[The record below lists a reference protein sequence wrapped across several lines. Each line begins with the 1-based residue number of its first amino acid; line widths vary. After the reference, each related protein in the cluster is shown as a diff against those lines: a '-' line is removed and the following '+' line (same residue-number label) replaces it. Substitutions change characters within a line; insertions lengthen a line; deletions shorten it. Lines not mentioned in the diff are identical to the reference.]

1 MSDVTIFD
9 KIINREIPAQIV
21 YEDASVLAFRDIQPQ
36 APTHVLVI
44 PKKKV
49 ARFSQL
55 ADLSPQDVGQFF
67 AGVAKVAAQLGLDKN
82 GYRVVVNNGRDGQQ
96 TVEYL
101 HAHILGGRGLT
112 WPPG

>member
-1 MSDVTIFD
+1 MSDITIFD
-9 KIINREIPAQIV
+9 KILSREIPAQIV
-21 YEDASVLAFRDIQPQ
+21 YEDEAVLAFRDIQPQ

-49 ARFSQL
+49 ARFSELGTL
-55 ADLSPQDVGQFF
+55 AAQDVGLFF
-67 AGVAKVAAQLGLDKN
+67 AGVAKVASHLGLDKN

-96 TVEYL
+96 TVDYI
-101 HAHILGGRGLT
+101 HAHILGGRGLS